1 MKEGV
6 NKTANTK
13 EGEDFQ
19 LWFLKLNSILTS
31 FKEAHFVKLFDM
43 MPLEGLY
50 LFWHEDVI
58 LVPQGILERLTREA
72 MTFNCIRNK

>member
-1 MKEGV
+1 MAKFIKNQLSKIEIALNVKITTQTFKEGV

-31 FKEAHFVKLFDM
+31 FKEAHF
-43 MPLEGLY
+43 
-50 LFWHEDVI
+50 
-58 LVPQGILERLTREA
+58 
-72 MTFNCIRNK
+72 C